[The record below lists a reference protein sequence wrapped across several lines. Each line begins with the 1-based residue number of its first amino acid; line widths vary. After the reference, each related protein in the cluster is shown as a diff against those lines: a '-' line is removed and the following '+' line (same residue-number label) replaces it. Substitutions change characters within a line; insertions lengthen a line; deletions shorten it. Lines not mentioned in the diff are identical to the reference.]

1 MRANQT
7 SDHTHTLLLCIL
19 FIHLNVKQLHIV
31 AIAYFKV
38 IFSLSFRL
46 DVRFFALE
54 GVTKN
59 SLGHVLVLFQISLL
73 KLLKPFKPMFKLEL
87 WLHL

>member
-46 DVRFFALE
+46 DVRFFCFRR
-54 GVTKN
+54 
-59 SLGHVLVLFQISLL
+59 GHK
-73 KLLKPFKPMFKLEL
+73 KLTRACFGSVSNFLIKVIKAF
-87 WLHL
+87 